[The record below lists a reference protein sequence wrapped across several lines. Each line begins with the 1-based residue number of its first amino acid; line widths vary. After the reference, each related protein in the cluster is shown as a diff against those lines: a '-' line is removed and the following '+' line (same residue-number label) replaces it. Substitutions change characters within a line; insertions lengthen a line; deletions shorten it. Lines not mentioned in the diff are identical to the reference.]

1 MAAGSDS
8 ERWGKLLTVGVA
20 LRTLPFFW
28 YGIPQKTTGA
38 TQTPA
43 GDRRLRSRAG
53 AGTGYG
59 TQATASRYIEEKI
72 FLLEPTSTTGR
83 GSAARPGPR
92 PGDACRS
99 IAPRTDVS
107 QIGPNRVAVA
117 GTPWRLRTDVP
128 TDVPTPVM
136 EEKIFL
142 LEPTSTTGRGS
153 AARPRPRPGDACR
166 SIAPRTDVS
175 QIGPNRIAVAGTPWR
190 LRTDVPTDV
199 PTPVME
205 EKIFLLEPTST
216 TGRGSAARPRPRP
229 GDACRSIAPRTDVS
243 QIGPNRI
250 AVAGT
255 PWKLRTDVPTD
266 VPTPA
271 MAAGSDTV
279 RRGMLL
285 RDFAKIG

>member
-1 MAAGSDS
+1 MPARAWKLRTDVPSDVPTPAMAAGSDS
-8 ERWGKLLTVGVA
+8 ERWGKLLTVGDA

-28 YGIPQKTTGA
+28 YGISQKSLFRL
-38 TQTPA
+38 PA
-43 GDRRLRSRAG
+43 RHKRRQETAACGLVQGPAPAMGRRRS
-53 AGTGYG
+53 
-59 TQATASRYIEEKI
+59 ASRYLEEKK

-83 GSAARPGPR
+83 GSAARPRPR

-99 IAPRTDVS
+99 IAPKTDVS
-107 QIGPNRVAVA
+107 QIGRNRIAVA
-117 GTPWRLRTDVP
+117 GTPWNLRTDVP

-175 QIGPNRIAVAGTPWR
+175 QIGRNRIAVVGTP
-190 LRTDVPTDV
+190 
-199 PTPVME
+199 
-205 EKIFLLEPTST
+205 S
-216 TGRGSAARPRPRP
+216 
-229 GDACRSIAPRTDVS
+229 
-243 QIGPNRI
+243 
-250 AVAGT
+250 
-255 PWKLRTDVPTD
+255 KLRTDVPTD

-271 MAAGSDTV
+271 MAAGSDSV

>member
-1 MAAGSDS
+1 M
-8 ERWGKLLTVGVA
+8 
-20 LRTLPFFW
+20 
-28 YGIPQKTTGA
+28 
-38 TQTPA
+38 
-43 GDRRLRSRAG
+43 RSRAG

-59 TQATASRYIEEKI
+59 TEATASRYLEEKN

-83 GSAARPGPR
+83 RSAARPRPR

-107 QIGPNRVAVA
+107 QIGRNRIAVA
-117 GTPWRLRTDVP
+117 GTPSNLRTDVP

-142 LEPTSTTGRGS
+142 LEPTSTTGRRS

-175 QIGPNRIAVAGTPWR
+175 QIGR
-190 LRTDVPTDV
+190 
-199 PTPVME
+199 
-205 EKIFLLEPTST
+205 
-216 TGRGSAARPRPRP
+216 
-229 GDACRSIAPRTDVS
+229 
-243 QIGPNRI
+243 NRI

-271 MAAGSDTV
+271 MAAGSDSV